1 MEEAFTGRREQN
13 LKGTVSSTCSG
24 RGEHMTEWVC
34 SFELM
39 KRESIG
45 MCGVGTCQGD
55 APADNKLDIKLIKRE
70 PRRKMSEG

>member
-1 MEEAFTGRREQN
+1 
-13 LKGTVSSTCSG
+13 
-24 RGEHMTEWVC
+24 MTEWVC